1 MKVYD
6 KRNSSTMTLST
17 GELGPNYTVS
27 IDKDALISTEFG
39 YTVSFTRWEIER
51 LVKLATEIN
60 KEINK

>member
-1 MKVYD
+1 
-6 KRNSSTMTLST
+6 MTLST